1 MEKKRKIRKI
11 KSTTLKWQKLAG
23 QLALSY
29 CPKIYAC
36 KECGYPV
43 IVGYCCE
50 TCGSNDPY

>member
-11 KSTTLKWQKLAG
+11 KSNTLKWEKLANL
-23 QLALSY
+23 LARSY
-29 CPKIYAC
+29 CPTIYAC

-50 TCGSNDPY
+50 TCGSNSPS